1 MTSTNNNSN
10 HKTTDA
16 ANTGLRLH
24 AGRMLVSVCLT
35 GGMLLTCSCLGGV
48 GGRTASRDPFL
59 QPTDAASPDSTS
71 PVQNIP
77 ADQAPV
83 RVAELPQPMNAPATR
98 TDSDAIE
105 QVAYSQPKQ
114 VGVVRL
120 AEWQSPSQ
128 SMDSQ
133 RRVEPAI
140 YSTPTVAR
148 TEITPAAYHVDA
160 APPKAEYN
168 ISDIDEHTDEYLLD
182 GGDRALPIHF
192 DRFHR
197 LGVDTEDTIAEYSDH
212 LGNRHVKPTNR
223 VAVYAPR
230 FGAVRT
236 VTGPGAGTAV
246 ELFALSSDTS
256 GTAGLKN
263 RRTPLNRTQRDAIN
277 RIDVRSRPSGVESGA
292 NRRGVSQSTA
302 LLLNVKPVKAAEDL
316 SFVGSGRFLQT
327 ERARIAAGIQAAAVW
342 SRTQSPVIIAQDDGL
357 QEAYAAFKPQELVGL
372 DDEHLKKGELR
383 IVKLADRKTAKP
395 GDVITFTIRY
405 DNLGDR
411 ELNHIRI
418 IDNLTPRL
426 EYVEDSATSDR
437 AGRLDT
443 EDNGEGSLV
452 LKFIVDRPLPGHK
465 GGVVTFKALVR

>member
-1 MTSTNNNSN
+1 MTATKINNIR
-10 HKTTDA
+10 KTTDA
-16 ANTGLRLH
+16 ASTRLQH
-24 AGRMLVSVCLT
+24 RAGHMLVSLCLT

-59 QPTDAASPDSTS
+59 QPPDAASP
-71 PVQNIP
+71 VQNVP
-77 ADQAPV
+77 ADPAPV
-83 RVAELPQPMNAPATR
+83 RVAELPQPMNGPATQ
-98 TDSDAIE
+98 TDSHPIE
-105 QVAYSQPKQ
+105 QIAYSQPKP

-120 AEWQSPSQ
+120 LEWQSPSQ
-128 SMDSQ
+128 SMDTG

-148 TEITPAAYHVDA
+148 TEITPVAFQAAA
-160 APPKAEYN
+160 APNAEYN
-168 ISDIDEHTDEYLLD
+168 ISDVDEHTDEYLLD

-192 DRFHR
+192 DRFNR
-197 LGVDTEDTIAEYSDH
+197 LGVDTEDTIAEFSDH

-230 FGAVRT
+230 FGSVRT

-246 ELFALSSDTS
+246 ALFALSSDTS

-292 NRRGVSQSTA
+292 NRRGVTQSTA

-316 SFVGSGRFLQT
+316 SFVSSGRFLQT

-342 SRTQSPVIIAQDDGL
+342 SRTQSPVIVAQDDGL
-357 QEAYAAFKPQELVGL
+357 QEAYASFKPQELVGL
-372 DDEHLKKGELR
+372 DDEHLTKGELR

-411 ELNHIRI
+411 DLNHIRI

-452 LKFIVDRPLPGHK
+452 LKFIVDRPLPGHE

>member
-1 MTSTNNNSN
+1 M
-10 HKTTDA
+10 
-16 ANTGLRLH
+16 
-24 AGRMLVSVCLT
+24 
-35 GGMLLTCSCLGGV
+35 GV
-48 GGRTASRDPFL
+48 RTATHDPFL
-59 QPTDAASPDSTS
+59 QPPDAGSHAPTA
-71 PVQNIP
+71 P
-77 ADQAPV
+77 ANQDPL
-83 RVAELPQPMNAPATR
+83 RVAELPQPMNASPSRA
-98 TDSDAIE
+98 DSNPIE
-105 QVAYSQPKQ
+105 QVVYTQPKQ

-120 AEWQSPSQ
+120 AEWQSQPQ
-128 SMDSQ
+128 SMAPR
-133 RRVEPAI
+133 RRVALAI
-140 YSTPTVAR
+140 HSTPTVAR
-148 TEITPAAYHVDA
+148 TDISPAAYQVA
-160 APPKAEYN
+160 SAPQAEYN
-168 ISDIDEHTDEYLLD
+168 ISDVDEHTDEYLLD

-192 DRFHR
+192 DRFNR

-230 FGAVRT
+230 FGAVQT
-236 VTGPGAGTAV
+236 ITGPGAGTAV
-246 ELFALSSDTS
+246 ALFALSSDTS

-292 NRRGVSQSTA
+292 NRSGVHQSTA
-302 LLLNVKPVKAAEDL
+302 LFLNVKPVKAAEDL

-327 ERARIAAGIQAAAVW
+327 ERARIAAAIHAAAIW
-342 SRTQSPVIIAQDDGL
+342 SRTQSPVIVAQNDGL
-357 QEAYAAFKPQELVGL
+357 QEAYASYKPEEMVGL
-372 DDEHLKKGELR
+372 DDKHLKKGELR
-383 IVKLADRKTAKP
+383 IVKMADRKTAKP

-411 ELNHIRI
+411 DLHHIRI

-452 LKFIVDRPLPGHK
+452 LKFIVDDPLPGHE
-465 GGVVTFKALVR
+465 GGVVTFKTLVR